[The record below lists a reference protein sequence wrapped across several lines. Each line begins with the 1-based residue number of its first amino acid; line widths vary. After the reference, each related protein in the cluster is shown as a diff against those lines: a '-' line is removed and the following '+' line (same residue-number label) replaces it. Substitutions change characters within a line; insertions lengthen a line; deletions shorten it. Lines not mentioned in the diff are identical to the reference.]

1 MQTNPPLN
9 NEHFSEQIA
18 SVINAL
24 MLDGFAYYTTSHI
37 TPAIIM
43 TLLTILIYQLFA
55 NIQKKLGLVWF
66 NPMLASIF
74 FIIPALIFFNFTF
87 DDYYQATQVLSWL
100 LEPAIVALG
109 FPLYQ
114 HLSAIKNQWKII
126 TALLAVSVAI
136 VIIVSFILTIT
147 IINLPEISVSLS
159 LKSVTMPIG
168 IALTEELN
176 GNNAI
181 TAFAIILAGL
191 FGAILGPRWLTFI
204 GVRSA
209 KAQGLAVGAASHALG
224 TFTISKISY
233 EHGAYASLALIISAV
248 LTAIISPILI
258 TQLVNLFP
266 LSY

>member
-1 MQTNPPLN
+1 MQTNPSPI
-9 NEHFSEQIA
+9 NEHLNEQLGSFINHLMVNVFPYITSGNIA
-18 SVINAL
+18 QAVVI
-24 MLDGFAYYTTSHI
+24 TS
-37 TPAIIM
+37 
-43 TLLTILIYQLFA
+43 LTILIYQLFA
-55 NIQKKLGLVWF
+55 NIQKKLGFVWF

-87 DDYYQATQVLSWL
+87 DDYYQATQTLSWL

-114 HLSAIKNQWKII
+114 HLSAIKTQWKSI
-126 TALLAVSVAI
+126 TALLTLSVAI

-147 IINLPEISVSLS
+147 IINLPDISVSLS

-191 FGAILGPRWLTFI
+191 FGAILGPSWLTFI
-204 GVRSA
+204 GVKSS

-258 TQLVNLFP
+258 TQLANLFS
-266 LSY
+266 LS